1 MLGSA
6 LGLQI
11 ANSIIDPSAN
21 PASRAVLIANW
32 IKIANV
38 IVSHIQT
45 TAIVIIPPI
54 SAPGAANLTCA
65 TAPGP
70 VVGAIQ
76 APPGN
81 IK

>member
-21 PASRAVLIANW
+21 PAARAVLIANW

-45 TAIVIIPPI
+45 TGIVIIPPMC
-54 SAPGAANLTCA
+54 APGNANLA
-65 TAPGP
+65 NSSGP
-70 VVGAIQ
+70 VAGSIQ
-76 APPGN
+76 APPGS